1 MSKILAFADI
11 HLGIKSYSTY
21 NDNGVSSAEEEC
33 RKSLDFILERCKKDD
48 ITYIICCGDF
58 FHTNHPTSSNIE
70 WTINWLY
77 KMDDLGK
84 PFFIITG
91 NHDTSMYSNSMA
103 FVKELNLKNTILL
116 DDAVISVNFPFL
128 FEDWKIIYA
137 PYTPNKSLKDKDSI
151 VYTNTQSCFEDINSN
166 TIIVTHLHEREA
178 LLGSEAVMLSKAVD
192 NLEVPAKT
200 FAHKVILLTGHI
212 HRHQI
217 YTKSNGVTVVYPGS
231 TTYMNVDDL
240 NMAKGYVLIDEVGS
254 ISFEP
259 IVGIRFFVKY
269 DVESLAELETKRIP
283 SNSVVFINYESE
295 YFEEDKVIEYLKSKG
310 CVLGW
315 AKRLV
320 KNKIES
326 VGITEQNQNISNYDR
341 LNNLINKIGE
351 EKKLDKIIIDSAFRK
366 GVSQIENYRGVEDE
380 D

>member
-1 MSKILAFADI
+1 VSKILAFADI

-21 NDNGVSSAEEEC
+21 NDNGISSAEEEC

-77 KMDDLGK
+77 RMDDLGK
-84 PFFIITG
+84 PFYIITG

-103 FVKELNLKNTILL
+103 FVKELNLNNTVPS
-116 DDAVISVNFPFL
+116 VIPL
-128 FEDWKIIYA
+128 KFEDWKILYA
-137 PYTPNKSLKDKDSI
+137 PYVPNKSLKDKDII
-151 VYTNTQSCFEDINSN
+151 VYTNTQSCFENINSN

-192 NLEVPAKT
+192 NLEVPLQA
-200 FAHKVILLTGHI
+200 FNHKVILLTGHI

-231 TTYMNVDDL
+231 TTYMNADDL
-240 NMAKGYVLIDEVGS
+240 NMAKGYVLIDGDGS

-259 IVGIRFFVKY
+259 IIGIRFFVKY
-269 DVESLAELETKRIP
+269 NVESLAELETKRIP

-295 YFEEDKVIEYLKSKG
+295 YFEEDKVIEYLKSKD

-320 KNKIES
+320 KSKIES
-326 VGITEQNQNISNYDR
+326 IGIVEQNQNISNYDR
-341 LNNLINKIGE
+341 LSNLINKIGE
-351 EKKLDKIIIDSAFRK
+351 DKKLDKIIVDGAIQK
-366 GVSQIENYRGVEDE
+366 GIKQIENYRGVDDE
-380 D
+380 DL

>member
-21 NDNGVSSAEEEC
+21 NDNGISSAEEEC

-77 KMDDLGK
+77 RMDDLGK
-84 PFFIITG
+84 PFYIITG

-103 FVKELNLKNTILL
+103 FVKELNLNNTVPS
-116 DDAVISVNFPFL
+116 VIPL
-128 FEDWKIIYA
+128 KFEDWKILYA
-137 PYTPNKSLKDKDSI
+137 PYVPNKSLKDKDII
-151 VYTNTQSCFEDINSN
+151 VYTNTQSCFENINSN

-192 NLEVPAKT
+192 NLEVPLQA
-200 FAHKVILLTGHI
+200 FNHKVILLTGHI

-231 TTYMNVDDL
+231 TTYMNADDL
-240 NMAKGYVLIDEVGS
+240 NMAKGYVLIDGDGS

-259 IVGIRFFVKY
+259 IIGIRFFVKY
-269 DVESLAELETKRIP
+269 NVESLAELETKRIP

-295 YFEEDKVIEYLKSKG
+295 YFEEDKVIEYLKSKD

-320 KNKIES
+320 KSKIES
-326 VGITEQNQNISNYDR
+326 VGIVEQNQNISNYDR
-341 LNNLINKIGE
+341 LSNLINKIGE
-351 EKKLDKIIIDSAFRK
+351 DKKLDKIIVDGAIQK
-366 GVSQIENYRGVEDE
+366 GIKQIENYRGVDDE
-380 D
+380 DL